1 MAEPIKFEF
10 INNSLTNQTQH
21 AVIQKV
27 GSYFKIPQK
36 MLRAALDEEALTNNI
51 VRFPQLANIFDEEF
65 YPVTYKIKLADLM
78 IESKFVKSNLYSL
91 YLARPEDSDIFTIV
105 SGSDVW
111 VLNFINGMK
120 EGGGGGIYLDF
131 KVLEAPMLM
140 QPMHNFLAIRHP
152 SPLPD

>member
-1 MAEPIKFEF
+1 MKEPIKFEF
-10 INNSLTNQTQH
+10 VNNSLTNHTQH

-27 GSYFKIPQK
+27 GSFFKIPQK
-36 MLRAALDEEALTNNI
+36 MLRAALDEEALAGNVI
-51 VRFPQLANIFDEEF
+51 RFPQLANIFSEEF
-65 YPVTYKIKLADLM
+65 YPVTYKIKLSDLLTEPKF
-78 IESKFVKSNLYSL
+78 IKSKFYPL

-111 VLNFINGMK
+111 VLNFIRGMR
-120 EGGGGGIYLDF
+120 EGVGGGIYLDF

-140 QPMHNFLAIRHP
+140 QPIHNFLLARYP